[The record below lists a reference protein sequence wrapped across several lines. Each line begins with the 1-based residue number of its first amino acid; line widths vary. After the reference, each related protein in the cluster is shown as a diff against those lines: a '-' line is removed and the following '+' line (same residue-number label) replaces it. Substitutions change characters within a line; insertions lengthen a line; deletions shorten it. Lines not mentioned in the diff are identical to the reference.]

1 MAIPPYRFHD
11 EAKRW
16 LGTSRWIAAKPLAV
30 LLDYVVLGERARIV
44 AWLRTGPPF
53 ADRHALADALERGHD
68 ITPPGSAPKEPKEIA
83 LSSRDDEEHIF
94 ETRTPEGHIVFLC
107 KHCGAEKIVM
117 LPQPAQS
124 VIDLGKRFAAN
135 HRKCPKSRKR
145 KL

>member
-1 MAIPPYRFHD
+1 MAIPPYRFID
-11 EAKRW
+11 DAKRW

-44 AWLRTGPPF
+44 AWLRAGPPY
-53 ADRHALADALERGHD
+53 ADRHALAGALERGED
-68 ITPPGSAPKEPKEIA
+68 IAPPGSAPKEIA
-83 LSSRDDEEHIF
+83 LSSQNDEEHIF

-107 KHCGAEKIVM
+107 KHCGAEKLVT